1 MFEEAA
7 KNSTNYDDLF
17 EKFDSK
23 MKMDEDADWID
34 RPAFY
39 GVNKDILLDDDDK
52 NS

>member
-1 MFEEAA
+1 MFEEEA

-23 MKMDEDADWID
+23 IKMDGNADWID

-39 GVNKDILLDDDDK
+39 GINKDILLDDDDK